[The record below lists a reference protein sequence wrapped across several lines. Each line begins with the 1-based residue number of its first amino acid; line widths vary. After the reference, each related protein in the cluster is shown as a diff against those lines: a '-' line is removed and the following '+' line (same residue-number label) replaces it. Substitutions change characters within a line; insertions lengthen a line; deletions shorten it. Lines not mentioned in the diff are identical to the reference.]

1 MRTFFLPIAI
11 LLALAATQASAQLS
25 LTRLSLDV
33 SQYPKVTARVRATN
47 GGTPVNLSA
56 SQFSLLESNIAHI
69 PATVTQ
75 EGNGTHRIEWINS
88 QFGFVGVTLIG
99 IDNGSTAQL
108 GLGSSA
114 PMTVGGRVIVRDSMS
129 RNLPYYVDF
138 ETVPVGKS
146 DTMKLKVVCTEGAL
160 EGSGPAERPIRLE
173 SVATKTG
180 NFKVIW
186 KGSFGTPAPP
196 CTIISPLEYRID
208 VICTPT
214 TDGPLSDVLTVTWE
228 GGMRTDVML
237 SANPSTY
244 PQRTILNVVS
254 PNGGEKFAPC
264 QEVPVSWTG
273 MINGFYAYV
282 DVSMDNGRSWTFVD
296 STLDSTLLWRV
307 PSDLS
312 DSVRIKIYQKFQST
326 NPMWLRGEQ
335 AQALGVC
342 YSADSR
348 YLLVGYSSGT
358 IIEWDAVTGQRVQT
372 YLAGTTGGL
381 APRSLAYI
389 GRTRDFVAVA
399 SREGSRGGEVLKFTQ
414 GTATPT
420 STVNV
425 PTDIEVREVGTDQ
438 SGTKLYLL
446 PQFAG
451 RVPVFDPATLSPLQP
466 ITLNSPAASSALNGN
481 TIGVSQ
487 LNGEVV
493 TYDATT
499 GAELRRSNTGIAD
512 AHGPYTHRFATSL
525 NGRLVALAG
534 KRLEIA
540 NGSREQRTFI
550 YDMQVGSIVKILY
563 RETSDAV
570 SMTFSPSDAF
580 LGLGFEF
587 NPQFAV
593 YDLMTARTLPP
604 TGATDGH
611 SNKLTDLA
619 FAPDG
624 STLVSTSIDSMN
636 NVLLRRVST
645 PESDISDNVFSIEP
659 VQLNISKVT
668 LNETL
673 IGTTKDTTV
682 TANVCNTGN
691 VPAVFE
697 WTALVGGQWL
707 TVTNNVSADTV
718 RPGECVTISFRVS
731 PLDTGMLVDT
741 LQLSTCGTEFRV
753 PIEMRSKDRDL
764 IVLADMENFG
774 DVCIGTTLGK
784 RLAVIRNNDNVPV
797 TINAVFVEGGLLA
810 QFRVADGISDLV
822 IPAGG
827 TLEVTVEFLPR
838 QLGYDT
844 ANVIIRYAGQS
855 AVSRIVRVYGRG
867 SGADIQLSHRALAF
881 IPEILERDLVVRNAS
896 ENPVIIDS
904 ADITSGEPF
913 VLVTPLP
920 VTIAANDSVILKVRY
935 NTGVVGSNASMHL
948 FVQPCATATDIKLA
962 AYQGT
967 ANISAPIIEA
977 DPRSDSTSIPITA
990 SITENV
996 AYDGL
1001 RPFTGVVRVN
1011 PRLYLAHTITTTIGT
1026 AEILSQDIVNDQREI
1041 RFVIN
1046 GNFRGTMEIAR
1057 LIGYAGMGEVD
1068 QTPLAFDVAA
1078 DGFGASVTETYSDGS
1093 LKIILPDPSRRIV
1106 DRSIAPV
1113 VQQLRPQP
1121 ATTQATLDVSV
1132 PKATALTVRILDQQ
1146 GLDLITPIST
1156 SVSGGEHSIPIDVA
1170 ALPPG
1175 VHVLMITSADG
1186 SSTTPM
1192 VIIR

>member
-1 MRTFFLPIAI
+1 M
-11 LLALAATQASAQLS
+11 ALAFTQATAQLS
-25 LTRLSLDV
+25 LTRVSLDV
-33 SQYPKVTARVRATN
+33 TQYPKVTARVRATN
-47 GGTPVNLSA
+47 SGSPVDLSA
-56 SQFSLLESNIAHI
+56 SQFSLLESNIAHL
-69 PATVTQ
+69 PATVTP
-75 EGNGTHRIEWINS
+75 EGNGTHRVEWTNS
-88 QFGFVGVTLIG
+88 QFGFVSVTLIA
-99 IDNGSTAQL
+99 IHNGSTAQL

-114 PMTVGGRVIVRDSMS
+114 PMTIGGRVIVRDSMS

-138 ETVPVGKS
+138 ETVPAGTS
-146 DTMKLKVVCTEGAL
+146 DTVKLKIVCTEGAL

-173 SVATKTG
+173 SVTTKTS
-180 NFKVIW
+180 NFKVVW

-196 CTIISPLEYRID
+196 CQIISPLEYRID
-208 VICTPT
+208 LICTPT
-214 TDGPLSDVLTVTWE
+214 NDGPLSDVLTVTWE

-237 SANPSTY
+237 SANPTTY
-244 PQRTILNVVS
+244 PQRTILNVIS
-254 PNGGEKFAPC
+254 PNGGERFAPC
-264 QEVPVSWTG
+264 QEIPVKWSG
-273 MINGFYAYV
+273 MISGFYAYV
-282 DVSMDNGRSWTFVD
+282 DVSLDNGRSWTFVD
-296 STLDSTLLWRV
+296 STLDSTLLWRA
-307 PSDLS
+307 PSDIS
-312 DSVRIKIYQKFQST
+312 DSVRIKVYQKFQST

-335 AQALGVC
+335 APALSAS

-348 YLLVGYSSGT
+348 YLLVGYATGT

-372 YLAGTTGGL
+372 YLSGTSGGL
-381 APRSLAYI
+381 APRAVAYI

-399 SREGSRGGEVLKFTQ
+399 MRENTRGGEILKFTQ
-414 GTATPT
+414 GTSNPSA
-420 STVNV
+420 TVNV
-425 PTDIEVREVGTDQ
+425 PSDIEVREVGTDQ
-438 SGTKLYLL
+438 DGTKLYLL

-451 RVPVFDPATLSPLQP
+451 RIPVYDPSTLAPLQP
-466 ITLNSPAASSALNGN
+466 LTLTSPAASSALNGN

-487 LNGEVV
+487 LSGEIV
-493 TYDATT
+493 TFDATS
-499 GAELRRSNTGIAD
+499 GVELRRSNTGIAN

-550 YDMQVGSIVKILY
+550 YDMQLGSIVKILY

-570 SMTFSPSDAF
+570 NMTFSPSDAF

-604 TGATDGH
+604 SGTTDGH

-659 VQLNISKVT
+659 VQLSITKIV
-668 LNETL
+668 LDDVL
-673 IGTTKDTTV
+673 IGTTLDTTI
-682 TANVCNTGN
+682 TASVCNNGS
-691 VPAVFE
+691 VPAIFE
-697 WTALVGGQWL
+697 WSSLIGGQWMQ
-707 TVTNNVSADTV
+707 VTNNISADTV
-718 RPGECVTISFRVS
+718 LPGECVTISLRAT
-731 PLDTGMLVDT
+731 PLDTGVLVDT
-741 LQLSTCGTEFRV
+741 LQLSTCGTVFRV
-753 PIEMRSKDRDL
+753 PIELRSIDRDL
-764 IVLADMENFG
+764 VILADMEDFG
-774 DVCIGTTLGK
+774 DVCIGTTFGK

-797 TINAVFVEGGLLA
+797 TINSVFVEGGLQA

-822 IPAGG
+822 VPPGG

-855 AVSRIVRVYGRG
+855 AVSRVVRVLGRG

-904 ADITSGEPF
+904 ADITVGEPF
-913 VLVTPLP
+913 TLLTALPL
-920 VTIAANDSVILKVRY
+920 TIAANDSVTLRVRY
-935 NTGVVGSNASMHL
+935 NTGAVGSSASMHL

-996 AYDGL
+996 AYEGV
-1001 RPFTGVVRVN
+1001 RPFHGVVRVN

-1026 AEILSQDIVNDQREI
+1026 AEIVSQDIVGDQREI

-1057 LIGYAGMGEVD
+1057 LVGYAGMAEVD
-1068 QTPLAFDVAA
+1068 QTPIAFDVSA
-1078 DGFGASVTETYSDGS
+1078 DGFGVAVTETYSDGT
-1093 LKIILPDPSRRIV
+1093 LKIILPDPTRRIV
-1106 DRSIAPV
+1106 DRSVAPV

-1121 ATTQATLDVSV
+1121 ASTLATVDVSV
-1132 PKATALTVRILDQQ
+1132 TTATTLTVRVLDQQ
-1146 GLDLITPIST
+1146 GLDLITPVT
-1156 SVSGGEHSIPIDVA
+1156 TQVSGGEHSIPLDVA
-1170 ALPPG
+1170 KLPPG
-1175 VHVLMITSADG
+1175 VHVLMITSTDG
-1186 SSTTPM
+1186 STTTPM